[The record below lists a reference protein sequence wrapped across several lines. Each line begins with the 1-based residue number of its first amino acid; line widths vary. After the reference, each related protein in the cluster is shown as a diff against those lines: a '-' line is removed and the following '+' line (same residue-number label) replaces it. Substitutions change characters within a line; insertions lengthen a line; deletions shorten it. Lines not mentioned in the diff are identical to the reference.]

1 MPPGTLLR
9 GYRGR
14 WTAGRCHLERFCGDT
29 VAGGR
34 QDETPGTL
42 LRGFRARWAAGSDT
56 WNTFAGIPCQVE
68 GREGHLE
75 RFRGDSVAGGRRERR
90 PGTLSRENR
99 ARWAAG
105 WDTWHSHSKSKI
117 TVRVTESL
125 TAGSHGAKGLLW
137 FLPPESRCERKKERT
152 KERNETNG

>member
-1 MPPGTLLR
+1 MMRGT
-9 GYRGR
+9 
-14 WTAGRCHLERFCGDT
+14 A
-29 VAGGR
+29 VAGGQR
-34 QDETPGTL
+34 ERTPETL
-42 LRGFRARWAAGSDT
+42 LQGF
-56 WNTFAGIPCQVE
+56 
-68 GREGHLE
+68 
-75 RFRGDSVAGGRRERR
+75 
-90 PGTLSRENR
+90 R